1 MRSYRQYCG
10 LAAAL
15 DAVGERWT
23 LLVVRELLIGPRR
36 YGELL
41 ADLPGMGTN
50 LLAER
55 LKSLTRLGIVAKDDQ
70 VYSLTDRGRGLAGAV
85 RELTQ
90 WGLAGLEEPDEG
102 VVCRAHWTLGGL
114 RAMADARRVPGLEES
129 YEFHIDDEVFHL
141 EVSGGVARAGRGPA
155 ERPAMTMTTDA
166 KTFVR
171 LGSGRY
177 RARDARAEGRLTI
190 TGDPAAGRRCAAVLG
205 LTGGES

>member
-55 LKSLTRLGIVAKDDQ
+55 LKSLSHLGIVTKDEQ
-70 VYSLTDRGRGLAGAV
+70 VYTLTERGRGLMGAV
-85 RELTQ
+85 RELTR
-90 WGLAGLEEPDEG
+90 WGLAGMDEPDEDSI
-102 VVCRAHWTLGGL
+102 CRAHWALGGL
-114 RAMADARRVPGLEES
+114 GAAADASRVPGLAES
-129 YEFHIDDEVFHL
+129 YEFHIDDEIFHL
-141 EVSGGVARAGRGPA
+141 KVSGGVARARRGPA
-155 ERPAMTMTTDA
+155 DQPAMTMTTDA

-171 LGSGRY
+171 LGSDKY
-177 RARDARAEGRLTI
+177 TARDAQAEGRLTI
-190 TGDPAAGRRCAAVLG
+190 TGDPEAARRCAKVLG
-205 LTGGES
+205 MGGES

>member
-55 LKSLTRLGIVAKDDQ
+55 LKSLSRLGIVTKDDQ
-70 VYSLTDRGRGLAGAV
+70 VYTLTERGRGLAGAV
-85 RELTQ
+85 RSLTE
-90 WGLAGLEEPDEG
+90 WGLAGMDEPDEDSI
-102 VVCRAHWTLGGL
+102 CRAHWGLGGL
-114 RAMADARRVPGLEES
+114 RAMADATRVPGLEES
-129 YEFHIDDEVFHL
+129 YEFRVDDEVFHL
-141 EVSGGVARAGRGPA
+141 RVSGGVARVGLGPA
-155 ERPAMTMTTDA
+155 DQPAMTMTTDA

-171 LGSGRY
+171 MGSGKY
-177 RARDARAEGRLTI
+177 PARTARAEGRLTI
-190 TGDPAAGRRCAAVLG
+190 TGDPEAAKRCATVLG

>member
-55 LKSLTRLGIVAKDDQ
+55 LKSLSHLGIVTKDDQ
-70 VYSLTDRGRGLAGAV
+70 LYRLTERGRGLGAAV
-85 RELTQ
+85 GSLTR
-90 WGLAGLEEPDEG
+90 WGLAELDEPESG
-102 VVCRAHWTLGGL
+102 TACRAHWGLGGL

-129 YEFHIDDEVFHL
+129 YEFHVDDEVFHL
-141 EVSGGVARAGRGPA
+141 RVSGGAATVGRGPA
-155 ERPAMTMTTDA
+155 ERPTMTMTTDS

-171 LGSGRY
+171 LGSGDY
-177 RARDARAEGRLTI
+177 SARTAQAEGRLTI
-190 TGDPAAGRRCAAVLG
+190 EGDPQAARRCALVLG
-205 LTGGES
+205 LDGSA